1 MLGNEGQDEP
11 FYYSQAHCEADILW
25 VFWSDPPYARKKNH
39 GEPHILHYV
48 PFDHGEANARS
59 RVRSKE
65 APLHQSSKNNQQGT
79 DLCACAKKS
88 TIALIFG
95 DRAMIV

>member
-1 MLGNEGQDEP
+1 MLGNNGQDEP
-11 FYYSQAHCEADILW
+11 FYYSQAHCEADILRA
-25 VFWSDPPYARKKNH
+25 FWSDPPYARKQKS
-39 GEPHILHYV
+39 PRTS
-48 PFDHGEANARS
+48 RS
-59 RVRSKE
+59 ALRAFRPWRSKCAITGVLE
-65 APLHQSSKNNQQGT
+65 RSTLASKNNQQGT

>member
-1 MLGNEGQDEP
+1 MSHSTTPKHIARRTFSGHFGLILLMLV
-11 FYYSQAHCEADILW
+11 S
-25 VFWSDPPYARKKNH
+25 KNH
-39 GEPHILHYV
+39 QEPHVLHYV
-48 PFDHGEANARS
+48 PFDHGEANAQS
-59 RVRSKE
+59 QVCSKE

-95 DRAMIV
+95 DRVTIV